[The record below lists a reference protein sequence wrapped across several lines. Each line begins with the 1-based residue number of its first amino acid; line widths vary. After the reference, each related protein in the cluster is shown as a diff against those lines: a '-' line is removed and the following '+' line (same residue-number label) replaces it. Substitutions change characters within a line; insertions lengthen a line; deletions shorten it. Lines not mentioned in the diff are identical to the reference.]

1 MRRPRPALRPGSGR
15 EARHRVHATLCCRDE
30 ESGGSAGR
38 GWATTAAS
46 PRGAEA
52 RRQRNEPTDDADGV
66 FSRSVTPE
74 DFSLHT
80 LIPPGGVLDDG
91 TSVNVTQSMDAA
103 GAGFAAP
110 VTYLVIAHAPD
121 GSVLDTIATLPGPRL
136 GPLPQSGGFVA
147 PLFDAVSL
155 ATARSA
161 TVAMT
166 TAREP
171 QVRLLDGDFRL
182 RHIVRWADPDRE
194 VAGAHAE
201 AFREDYIAEHGG
213 RGSRGW
219 SPAHEA
225 QVSDGRP
232 VAELFP
238 TASDLMIGRDGR
250 LWVKRYARPREEA
263 SWMAFAERGYFS
275 CHLRPGSELTPL
287 EFGADYLLALH
298 RDELEVER
306 IVMYRLSTPVP

>member
-1 MRRPRPALRPGSGR
+1 MPWNLPIVANSRQPESAALCHDR
-15 EARHRVHATLCCRDE
+15 
-30 ESGGSAGR
+30 
-38 GWATTAAS
+38 
-46 PRGAEA
+46 A
-52 RRQRNEPTDDADGV
+52 RRFDPEAAARLGEVDGI
-66 FSRSVTPE
+66 SV
-74 DFSLHT
+74 S
-80 LIPPGGVLDDG
+80 
-91 TSVNVTQSMDAA
+91 VTQSMDGA
-103 GAGFAAP
+103 GAGLAAP

-136 GPLPQSGGFVA
+136 GSVPQSGGFVT

-171 QVRLLDGDFRL
+171 QVRLLDGDFGL

-263 SWMAFAERGYFS
+263 SWMAFGERGYFS

-287 EFGADYLLALH
+287 EFGADSCSPCTATNW
-298 RDELEVER
+298 RWNG
-306 IVMYRLSTPVP
+306 S